1 MSTKH
6 QQSVADGSI
15 IFREGDA
22 GDCAYVI
29 DSGRVL
35 VYLTKDQEEIPIS
48 ILGAGEIFGEMSL
61 IDNLSRSASVRCIED
76 CVLTVITREQMLQR
90 FQGSDGL
97 VQLLLKVLMTRLRRN
112 NLAIS
117 NQWDVVNGKKSGV
130 ANLYVDS
137 SAKFGDVFENI
148 KFENRLQDALHKGEF
163 VMYYQPIL
171 NIQSDTVIGCEALI
185 RWNDPIRGL
194 IMPDSF
200 IDFLENSA
208 LVVPVGFWILDRCFA
223 DFHQLK
229 ALGGPHF
236 MMSINVS
243 SRQFT
248 HPEFVE
254 ELEKI
259 AWKHRV
265 PVQNI
270 KLEVTERVMMEGAV
284 ALDTLARC
292 HEKGYCISI
301 DDFGTGFSSLK
312 YLSQMPVNY
321 LKVDRSFVMKVSR
334 DAKALAVIRSI
345 IFMAQSLGMDIIAE
359 GIETIE
365 ERDILIRL
373 GASFG
378 QGWLYSKAVPLAQ
391 FLLLPHQF
399 LVKKQDAA

>member
-6 QQSVADGSI
+6 QQSLVDGTV

-29 DSGRVL
+29 ESGRVL
-35 VYLTKDQEEIPIS
+35 VYLTKDTEEIPIS
-48 ILGAGEIFGEMSL
+48 ILGVGEIFGEMSL

-76 CVLTVITREQMLQR
+76 CVVTLVTRDQMLQR

-117 NQWDVVNGKKSGV
+117 NQWDVVNGKGGASK
-130 ANLYVDS
+130 LYVDS
-137 SAKFGDVFENI
+137 AAKFGDVFENI
-148 KFENRLQDALHKGEF
+148 KFENRLQDALQKGEF

-171 NIQSDTVIGCEALI
+171 NIQSNTVIGCEALL
-185 RWNDPIRGL
+185 RWNDPVGGL
-194 IMPDSF
+194 IMPDAF
-200 IDFLENSA
+200 IDFLENSV
-208 LVVPVGFWILDRCFA
+208 LVVPVGFWILNQCFS
-223 DFHQLK
+223 DFHKLK

-248 HPEFVE
+248 HPTFVE

-259 AWKHRV
+259 AKKYRV

-270 KLEVTERVMMEGAV
+270 KLEVTERVMLEGAV

-345 IFMAQSLGMDIIAE
+345 IFMAESLGMEIIAE

-373 GASFG
+373 GASLG
-378 QGWLYSKAVPLAQ
+378 QGWLYSKALPLAQ
-391 FLLLPHQF
+391 FLHLPHQF
-399 LVKKQDAA
+399 LVKKQEAA